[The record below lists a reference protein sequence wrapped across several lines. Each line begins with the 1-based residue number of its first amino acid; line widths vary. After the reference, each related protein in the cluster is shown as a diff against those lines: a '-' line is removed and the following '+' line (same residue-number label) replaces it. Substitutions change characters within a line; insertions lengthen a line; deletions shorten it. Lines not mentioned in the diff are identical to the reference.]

1 MSVQRSDRPRDELD
15 FAKAKE
21 LSLSAFAEAELG
33 VTAKKMG
40 GWLRYNTCFACGE
53 GGKDSVRLAIKTD
66 DRTWK
71 CHRCGDHGSIID
83 AGMFLWGCDNVEAVR
98 KLLGVSE
105 RGPRPVAAVVDRSAE
120 EAAAK
125 RRASLM
131 RLAFSKLQEAAQD
144 FKDQPDCLRYL
155 TQARRIPLEIVRTAQ
170 ERGMVGFMPSNH
182 RRAKA
187 VMVEA
192 LGEDLLR
199 ETGLWKPGKELPGI
213 AYRPLVFFLPGMT
226 CAEFRVIVDVP
237 KEWSKSIAHGPKE
250 YPYWWMGTDNQCL
263 MAEGLIDVMSA
274 VALGFRGHVMGLPG
288 CNNIREDW
296 LTKAAA
302 RYNIERY
309 VIGLDN
315 DVDDP
320 LNPGQTWAKKI
331 SAMCTAANLPSVIK
345 APERGDLNDILRAR
359 FGANKN

>member
-1 MSVQRSDRPRDELD
+1 MSIQRKDRPREELD

-21 LSLSAFAEAELG
+21 LSLSAFIESELG
-33 VTAKKMG
+33 VTAKKSA
-40 GWLRYNTCFACGE
+40 GWLRYNACFNCGE
-53 GGKDSVRLAIKTD
+53 SGKDSVKLAINSD

-71 CHRCGDHGSIID
+71 CHKCGEHGSIID

-98 KLLGVSE
+98 KLLGVSD
-105 RGPRPVAAVVDRSAE
+105 RGPRPIAAPVDRSAE

-125 RRASLM
+125 RRADLM
-131 RLAFSKLQEAAQD
+131 RLAFSRLQEAAQD
-144 FKDQPDCLRYL
+144 FKNEPDCLRYL
-155 TQARRIPLEIVRTAQ
+155 TVKRKIPMDTVRMAQ
-170 ERGMVGFMPSNH
+170 DRGMVGFMPSNN

-192 LGEDLLR
+192 LGEELLR
-199 ETGLWKPGKELPGI
+199 ETGLWKPDKELPGI

-226 CAEFRVIVDVP
+226 SAEFRVIVDVP
-237 KEWSKSIAHGPKE
+237 EGWSKSIAHGPKE
-250 YPYWWMGTDNQCL
+250 YPYWWTGTDDQCL
-263 MAEGLIDVMSA
+263 VAEGLIDVMSA
-274 VALGFRGHVMGLPG
+274 VALGWRGHVMGLPG

-302 RYNIERY
+302 RYKIERY

-331 SAMCTAANLPSVIK
+331 SAMCSAANLPSFIK
-345 APERGDLNDILRAR
+345 APERGDLNDILRAKSD
-359 FGANKN
+359 AAKK

>member
-1 MSVQRSDRPRDELD
+1 MSVHRRDRPRDELD

-21 LSLSAFAEAELG
+21 LSLSAFIEAELG
-33 VTAKKMG
+33 VTAKRAA
-40 GWLRYNTCFACGE
+40 GWLRYSACFNCGE
-53 GGKDSVRLAIKTD
+53 SGKDSVKLAINSD

-71 CHRCGDHGSIID
+71 CHKCGEHGSIID
-83 AGMFLWGCDNVEAVR
+83 AAMFLWGCDNVEAVR
-98 KLLGVSE
+98 QLLGVSD

-125 RRASLM
+125 RRSALM

-144 FKDQPDCLRYL
+144 FKNDPDCLRYL
-155 TQARRIPLEIVRTAQ
+155 TVTRRIPLDVVRAAQ
-170 ERGMVGFMPSNH
+170 ERGMVGFMPSNN

-192 LGEDLLR
+192 LGETLLR
-199 ETGLWKPGKELPGI
+199 ETGLWKPDKELPGI

-237 KEWSKSIAHGPKE
+237 KGWSKSIAHGPKE
-250 YPYWWMGTDNQCL
+250 YPYWWLGADDQCL
-263 MAEGLIDVMSA
+263 IAEGLIDVMSA

-296 LTKAAA
+296 LTKSAA
-302 RYNIERY
+302 RYKIERF

-315 DVDDP
+315 DADDP

-331 SAMCTAANLPSVIK
+331 AGMCTAANLPSFIK
-345 APERGDLNDILRAR
+345 TPKQGDINDILRAR
-359 FGANKN
+359 FGADKK